1 MYASALTLVSK
12 ASCKAEAVSPLWST
26 KEAVLPSHPARID
39 NKAAVRKNNMI
50 FFGMINHTPSFSFL
64 AQILWSSRQAARRAR
79 FLIFWHPNTIAAQNR
94 KAVNPCSKNCTLIPP
109 LQILRWH
116 SYPNGIKTNGDGRK
130 RKLDS
135 IQSRDHIGLFVSCIA
150 WCLTGL

>member
-1 MYASALTLVSK
+1 MDVKSSFVYASALTLVSK
-12 ASCKAEAVSPLWST
+12 ASCKAEAVSRLWPP
-26 KEAVLPSHPARID
+26 KEAVLAPHAARID

-109 LQILRWH
+109 LQILRCH
-116 SYPNGIKTNGDGRK
+116 SYLNGIKINGDERN
-130 RKLDS
+130 RKLDA
-135 IQSRDHIGLFVSCIA
+135 I
-150 WCLTGL
+150 